1 MMTITLPIDDEE
13 AAVFTATARSYGMD
27 LGEYAA
33 FLLQK
38 YLDEQCAQP
47 SSAVSQVAS
56 GDVGMS

>member
-33 FLLQK
+33 FLL
-38 YLDEQCAQP
+38 LEHLAEQCAQP
-47 SSAVSQVAS
+47 SSTVSQEVGA
-56 GDVGMS
+56 DAGMS